1 MRVAPSFVK
10 RETHEKANML
20 NHLCRRGRLKT
31 LALAALA
38 FVGFA
43 DHASADDF
51 YKGKTI
57 SIVISGAGTFD
68 TWARLISRFMSQ
80 HIPGEPVMVVKSM
93 QGAAGLKAA
102 NYMYN
107 LAPKD
112 GTEIAGLHG
121 QVPTLP
127 LFNREGV
134 QYDPTKFEWLGNVT
148 RGLYIAYA
156 WNTSPVQ
163 SMEDLLHKE
172 MIVGGQSVGAI
183 PVDVSIFANV
193 MIGTKLK
200 IVTGYPGAA
209 DSKLAVLRGELN
221 GEFGT
226 LLTTIRSSNPEWF
239 SQKLIKVIAQFGT
252 TRHKDLP
259 DAPLLLDYVKDPADR
274 AALDLYLSRQATD
287 KPYLAPPGVP
297 AERLAILRAAFD
309 ATVRDSG
316 FIAEAA
322 KLGLDVDSPLTGQQ
336 VADFVERATRTPP
349 SAAKRISDIL
359 NSYSNR

>member
-1 MRVAPSFVK
+1 MFVNFARGRAVGMTLAAAIALLVAPSQA
-10 RETHEKANML
+10 E
-20 NHLCRRGRLKT
+20 
-31 LALAALA
+31 
-38 FVGFA
+38 
-43 DHASADDF
+43 DF

-57 SIVISGAGTFD
+57 SLIVSGAGTFD
-68 TWARLISRFMSQ
+68 TWARMIARHMPK

-107 LAPKD
+107 VAPRD
-112 GTEIAGLHG
+112 GTEIAGVHG

-134 QYDPTKFEWLGNVT
+134 QYDPTKFEWIGNVT

-163 SMEDLLHKE
+163 SMEDLMQRE

-183 PVDVSIFANV
+183 PVDVAIFANA

-200 IVTGYPGAA
+200 IVTGYPGAVDA
-209 DSKLAVLRGELN
+209 KLAVLRGELN

-226 LLTTIRSSNPEWF
+226 LLTTIRASNPEWF
-239 SQKLIKVIAQFGT
+239 TKKLIRVIAQFGT
-252 TRHKDLP
+252 TKHRDLP
-259 DAPLLLDYVKDPADR
+259 DAPLLLDYVKNPADY

-297 AERLAILRAAFD
+297 ADRLAILRNAFTAAVNDPAF
-309 ATVRDSG
+309 A
-316 FIAEAA
+316 AEAS
-322 KLGLDVDSPLTGQQ
+322 KLGVEVDTPLTGEQ
-336 VADFVERATRTPP
+336 VAAFVRKAVATPPGAATR
-349 SAAKRISDIL
+349 ISEIL
-359 NSYSNR
+359 NGFSKR